1 MRNKF
6 FGLLFA
12 FSAPT
17 IAAPAPAQVFWLPP
31 DFSGPV
37 LASYEDGMGFPLP
50 GATAVEQKAAII
62 WNMRS
67 GLNVAALQCNFD
79 PTLRTLENYNAVLS
93 NHSTELNGAFKT
105 LTTYFKRVNKTP
117 QAGQKALDTF
127 GTRTYSSFSTV
138 GAQLGFCTAAARVSR
153 IALFTP
159 KGSFVTF
166 SEEHLREL
174 RNSLKTQGEQQF
186 RRNPY
191 AIQTVKLPNFDKR
204 CWKGDKYQ
212 AKCGTF

>member
-1 MRNKF
+1 MRLSF
-6 FGLLFA
+6 LRPLLALATA
-12 FSAPT
+12 F
-17 IAAPAPAQVFWLPP
+17 IAIPANAQVFWLPP
-31 DFSGPV
+31 DVSGPV
-37 LASYEDGMGFPLP
+37 LTGYEEGMGVPLP
-50 GATAVEQKAAII
+50 GATVIEQKAAII

-79 PTLRTLENYNAVLS
+79 PTLRTLENYNAILS
-93 NHSTELNGAFKT
+93 NHSSELKAAFNT
-105 LTTYFKRVNKTP
+105 LSDYFKRVNKTKP
-117 QAGQKALDTF
+117 AGQKALDTF
-127 GTRTYSSFSTV
+127 GTRTYSGFSTV

-159 KGSFVTF
+159 KGRFVTF

-186 RRNPY
+186 RRNPS
-191 AIQTVKLPNFDKR
+191 AMQSVPVPNFDKR

-212 AKCGTF
+212 SKCGYF

>member
-1 MRNKF
+1 MRT
-6 FGLLFA
+6 LFLRSLA
-12 FSAPT
+12 L
-17 IAAPAPAQVFWLPP
+17 AAAAVALPAQAQVFWQPP

-37 LASYEDGMGFPLP
+37 LSTYEDGMGIPLP
-50 GATAVEQKAAII
+50 DATLVEQKAAIV

-79 PTLRTLENYNAVLS
+79 PTLRTLENYNAILS
-93 NHSTELNGAFKT
+93 NHSAELNAAFKT
-105 LTTYFKRVNKTP
+105 LGDYFNRTHKTK

-127 GTRTYSSFSTV
+127 GTKTYSGFSTV

-159 KGSFVTF
+159 KGRFVTM

-174 RNSLKTQGEQQF
+174 RNSLKAQGEQQF
-186 RRNPY
+186 RFGSPSSKG
-191 AIQTVKLPNFDKR
+191 VLLPNFDKK
-204 CWKGDKYQ
+204 CWSGSKYKP
-212 AKCGTF
+212 KCGMS

>member
-1 MRNKF
+1 MRSSILAPLLAISAF
-6 FGLLFA
+6 TGL
-12 FSAPT
+12 
-17 IAAPAPAQVFWLPP
+17 PAQAQVFWSPP
-31 DFSGPV
+31 DFSGPPLV
-37 LASYEDGMGFPLP
+37 GYEDGMGSPLP
-50 GATAVEQKAAII
+50 GATMVEQKAAIV

-79 PTLRTLENYNAVLS
+79 PTLRTLENYNAILS
-93 NHSTELNGAFKT
+93 NHSVELNAAFKT
-105 LTTYFKRVNKTP
+105 LSAYFKRVNKTP

-127 GTRTYSSFSTV
+127 GTRTYSGFSTV
-138 GAQLGFCTAAARVSR
+138 GAQFGFCSAAARISR

-159 KGSFVTF
+159 KGRFVTM

-186 RRNPY
+186 RKTPY
-191 AIQTVKLPNFDKR
+191 ATQAIPLPNFDKR